1 VIVSSA
7 RAARVLDFDASD
19 VVERIANVE
28 RIADV
33 ERQTSAGHRRE
44 RDKQQKCDRSLE

>member
-19 VVERIANVE
+19 VVERLANVE
-28 RIADV
+28 C
-33 ERQTSAGHRRE
+33 QTSAGYRRE
-44 RDKQQKCDRSLE
+44 SDKQQKCDRSLE